1 MSQAC
6 KPKRRL
12 PRMTVLAVISLM
24 LLVAIWF
31 VRPEQLQVVLYKI
44 SLVTIGGVLGYWVDY
59 AIVYGESLRLT
70 STVRCCSTPMMVLPG
85 ATRLPSQGLATRL
98 PWIVSSGFRR
108 PRRDTGGC
116 SGMGTWRL
124 RPLGS
129 TGLFNVIPLPW
140 WQLMG

>member
-59 AIVYGESLRLT
+59 AIFYGEA
-70 STVRCCSTPMMVLPG
+70 CP
-85 ATRLPSQGLATRL
+85 QEHDNFIDHGLAWLRKAL
-98 PWIVSSGFRR
+98 IVLA
-108 PRRDTGGC
+108 C
-116 SGMGTWRL
+116 I
-124 RPLGS
+124 LGL
-129 TGLFNVIPLPW
+129 TLGL
-140 WQLMG
+140 